1 MLLFL
6 SQIGLDSL
14 IFQSLFE
21 QSLRISIYIRNE
33 PTFRGFLDFTL
44 AGSTEILDELSERGP
59 LDRVHLDVVA
69 IVDVLIVNDGSDDAT
84 ELVATLHVVQ
94 ESAFEFFEVSFD
106 DLGRV
111 LAEDLHLTLVALAY
125 IVALETVLVAILLL
139 AHLAVPSELLKPLRF
154 DPIHDRFWR

>member
-1 MLLFL
+1 M
-6 SQIGLDSL
+6 
-14 IFQSLFE
+14 
-21 QSLRISIYIRNE
+21 
-33 PTFRGFLDFTL
+33 
-44 AGSTEILDELSERGP
+44 
-59 LDRVHLDVVA
+59 VA
-69 IVDVLIVNDGSDDAT
+69 IVDVLVVNDGSGDAT
-84 ELVATLHVVQ
+84 EPVATLHVVQ

-139 AHLAVPSELLKPLRF
+139 AYLAVPSELLKPLRF